1 MKWREATRAVR
12 RVGSGWP
19 AVIVCSL
26 LALIVGARLVSLSMQ
41 QHAAQARTAAE
52 QLAARSAQAL
62 EEQLLALYR
71 TAEQRASQGPG
82 LPPAAPIAPGAAPA
96 PHQFLI
102 LSDGSLR
109 GTSPSELE
117 SVNAIVAEGNAAGAG
132 RSAPRLL
139 GPIREGSRWL
149 VAARAPVRSI
159 ETAPTSV
166 QAVWV
171 VDYQDLDVLLLGA
184 QFDRIARAGYDFQ
197 LSRLDEASGRKLTI
211 LSSASAPLS
220 DPVESAVA
228 VPSTMTLASLGA
240 NGRTG
245 SWAVALQPKAGWFP
259 AEELIVD
266 TSLVLLVAWLIA
278 LGLRDATRHI
288 QHLRTAL
295 AVSRK
300 RLQHTQQ
307 NLSDEI
313 EQRQRLQ
320 RSFEHAH
327 YHDSFTGLPNRHYF
341 LGQLDR
347 ALRDMRTRSGYR
359 VAVLLIAVDRFKIIT
374 DTLGHTAGDELMVQ
388 VTRLFDQVLAGHEHV
403 LARWADDELALLL
416 ADTNKVPT
424 VGGTAQALQQEL
436 QAAIVVRRHRIM
448 IATSIGATLVD
459 SGLAR
464 AEEVMREADV
474 ALSSARSSGGANLV
488 TYSPAMQHQ
497 FMQVVSLEGDLHM
510 ALEREEFRLRFQ
522 PIVDLQGR
530 QIVGVEALL
539 RWMHPLE
546 GLLPPSRF
554 LSFAEEAGL
563 IVPITRWII
572 ARACKLAAYWHGR
585 LGPERAFFIS
595 INLSPAVLL
604 DAELTEYLA
613 DVLRETGTQP
623 QALKFELTENGLI
636 SNVGAARDVLDKLHS
651 MGIEL
656 MLDDF
661 GTGYS
666 SLSHLQLFPFSY
678 IKIDGPLRSQLGGEA
693 GAGGDR
699 ALMRAMAQMASTLGL
714 KTIAEVVETTAAVET
729 LQQIGCQYA
738 QGNAF
743 CAPVDADQA
752 LQRLISNRLDPH
764 DEPEQDLDSSPT
776 LILPVLPEEA
786 LQ

>member
-12 RVGSGWP
+12 RPGSGWP
-19 AVIVCSL
+19 VVIICSTLAL
-26 LALIVGARLVSLSMQ
+26 LAGARLVMLSMQ
-41 QHAAQARTAAE
+41 QHAAQARSVAQ
-52 QLAARSAQAL
+52 QLAERSSQAL
-62 EEQLLALYR
+62 EQQLQRLYR
-71 TAEQRASQGPG
+71 LAEQRASQNLSSP
-82 LPPAAPIAPGAAPA
+82 LPSASGTEGTASPPHEFMLLPDGTVRGAAA
-96 PHQFLI
+96 
-102 LSDGSLR
+102 
-109 GTSPSELE
+109 SEGE
-117 SVNAIVAEGNAAGAG
+117 SVSAILADAGAVG
-132 RSAPRLL
+132 SGVNDQRLL

-149 VAARAPVRSI
+149 VAARAPLQD
-159 ETAPTSV
+159 SV
-166 QAVWV
+166 PAAADASPAWAVV
-171 VDYQDLDVLLLGA
+171 YQDLDVLLLGA
-184 QFDRIARAGYDFQ
+184 QLDRAVRSGYDFQ
-197 LSRLDEASGRKLTI
+197 LARFDTASAGELTVAT
-211 LSSASAPLS
+211 SASAPLS
-220 DPVESAVA
+220 DPVESAVRLPA
-228 VPSTMTLASLGA
+228 TLASVGA
-240 NGRTG
+240 NPRVGGWTL
-245 SWAVALQPKAGWFP
+245 ALQPKAGWFP
-259 AEELIVD
+259 LEELLVD
-266 TSLVLLVAWLIA
+266 VSLVLLVTWLIG
-278 LGLRDATRHI
+278 LGIRDATRHI

-300 RLQHTQQ
+300 RLQHTQET
-307 NLSDEI
+307 LSNEI

-359 VAVLLIAVDRFKIIT
+359 TAVLLIAVDRYKVIT

-388 VTRLFDQVLAGHEHV
+388 VTRLFGQVLSGNEHV

-416 ADTNKVPT
+416 ADANKVPA
-424 VGGTAQALQQEL
+424 VSETAQALQQEL
-436 QAAIVVRRHRIM
+436 QAAIVVRRHRVM
-448 IATSIGATLVD
+448 IATSIGATLVE

-497 FMQVVSLEGDLHM
+497 FMQIVSLEGDLHM

-522 PIVDLQGR
+522 PIVDLQAR

-572 ARACKLAAYWHGR
+572 MRACKLAAYWHGR
-585 LGPERAFFIS
+585 LGEERDFFIS
-595 INLSPAVLL
+595 INLSPGVLL
-604 DAELTEYLA
+604 DPELTEYVGG
-613 DVLRETGTQP
+613 VLRDTGAQA

-636 SNVGAARDVLDKLHS
+636 SNVGVARDVLDKLHS
-651 MGIEL
+651 MGVEL

-666 SLSHLQLFPFSY
+666 SLSHLQVFPFSY
-678 IKIDGPLRSQLGGEA
+678 IKIDGPLRSRLGGEQTE
-693 GAGGDR
+693 GGEL
-699 ALMRAMAQMASTLGL
+699 ALMQAMAQMASTLGL
-714 KTIAEVVETTAAVET
+714 KTIAEVVETTAAVEA

-738 QGNAF
+738 QGNVF

-764 DEPEQDLDSSPT
+764 DEPEEDLDSSPT
-776 LILPVLPEEA
+776 LILPVLPEQA
-786 LQ
+786 MQ

>member
-12 RVGSGWP
+12 RAGSGWP

-26 LALIVGARLVSLSMQ
+26 LALGAGARLVSLSMQ
-41 QHAAQARTAAE
+41 QHAAQSRSAAQ
-52 QLAARSAQAL
+52 QLAASSARAL
-62 EEQLLALYR
+62 EGQLQTLYR
-71 TAEQRASQGPG
+71 EAEERAQGLSALAVTPV
-82 LPPAAPIAPGAAPA
+82 AAGAAA
-96 PHQFLI
+96 TAHQFVL
-102 LSDGSLR
+102 LSDGSVR
-109 GTSPSELE
+109 GASPAELE
-117 SVNAIVAEGNAAGAG
+117 SVNAILAEAHASDGGP
-132 RSAPRLL
+132 SAPRLL

-149 VAARAPVRSI
+149 VAARAPMRGPAAARGGPQPAWIVL
-159 ETAPTSV
+159 
-166 QAVWV
+166 
-171 VDYQDLDVLLLGA
+171 YQDLNVLLLGA
-184 QFDRIARAGYDFQ
+184 RLDGVARAGYDFQ
-197 LSRLDEASGRKLTI
+197 LARLDAASGRDLTVVG
-211 LSSASAPLS
+211 SASGPLS
-220 DPVESAVA
+220 DPVESAITLPATV
-228 VPSTMTLASLGA
+228 TLASVGA
-240 NGRTG
+240 NPRAGGWTL
-245 SWAVALQPKAGWFP
+245 ALQPKAGWFP
-259 AEELIVD
+259 AEELVVD
-266 TSLVLLVAWLIA
+266 ISLVLLVTWLIA
-278 LGLRDATRHI
+278 LGIRDATRHV

-307 NLSDEI
+307 NLSLEI

-347 ALRDMRTRSGYR
+347 ALRDMRTRSSYR
-359 VAVLLIAVDRFKIIT
+359 IAVLLIAVDRYKVIT

-388 VTRLFDQVLAGHEHV
+388 VTRLFDQVLGGHEHV

-416 ADTNKVPT
+416 ADGSKVPT
-424 VGGTAQALQQEL
+424 VGETAQALQQEL

-474 ALSSARSSGGANLV
+474 ALSSARASGGANLV

-522 PIVDLQGR
+522 PIVDLQAR

-572 ARACKLAAYWHGR
+572 ARACKLAAYWRSR
-585 LGPERAFFIS
+585 LGPGRGFFIS

-604 DAELTEYLA
+604 DPELIEYVG
-613 DVLRETGTQP
+613 DVLRESGTP
-623 QALKFELTENGLI
+623 AQALKFELTENGLI
-636 SNVGAARDVLDKLHS
+636 SNVGAARDVLDRLHA
-651 MGIEL
+651 MGVEL

-678 IKIDGPLRSQLGGEA
+678 IKIDGPLRGRLGGEPTDS
-693 GAGGDR
+693 GDR
-699 ALMRAMAQMASTLGL
+699 ALVRAMAQMASTLGL

-764 DEPEQDLDSSPT
+764 DEPEEEVDSSPT

-786 LQ
+786 VQ

>member
-1 MKWREATRAVR
+1 V
-12 RVGSGWP
+12 
-19 AVIVCSL
+19 VICSL
-26 LALIVGARLVSLSMQ
+26 LALLTGARLVSLSTQ
-41 QHAAQARTAAE
+41 RHAAQARTAAQ
-52 QLAARSAQAL
+52 QLASRAAQAL
-62 EEQLLALYR
+62 EQQLLQLYR
-71 TAEQRASQGPG
+71 AAEQRAAQGVSTPPPPG
-82 LPPAAPIAPGAAPA
+82 NRAEGAALA
-96 PHQFLI
+96 PHQFLV
-102 LSDGSLR
+102 LSDGSIR
-109 GTSPSELE
+109 GASATELQ
-117 SVNAIVAEGNAAGAG
+117 SASAILADANASGNSM
-132 RSAPRLL
+132 SAQRLL

-149 VAARAPVRSI
+149 VAARAPLRTSSPPSAS
-159 ETAPTSV
+159 ERPTWLV
-166 QAVWV
+166 T
-171 VDYQDLDVLLLGA
+171 YQDLDVLLLGA
-184 QFDRIARAGYDFQ
+184 QLDRAVRAGYDFQ
-197 LSRLDEASGRKLTI
+197 LARFDPASGRNVTVA
-211 LSSASAPLS
+211 SSASAPLS
-220 DPVESAVA
+220 DPVESPMTLPAVL
-228 VPSTMTLASLGA
+228 TLASVGA
-240 NGRTG
+240 NPRAGGWTL
-245 SWAVALQPKAGWFP
+245 ALQPKAGWYP

-266 TSLVLLVAWLIA
+266 ISLVLLVTWLIA
-278 LGLRDATRHI
+278 LGIRDATRHI

-307 NLSDEI
+307 TLSHEI

-347 ALRDMRTRSGYR
+347 ALRDMRTRSDYR
-359 VAVLLIAVDRFKIIT
+359 IAVLLIAVDRYKVIT

-388 VTRLFDQVLAGHEHV
+388 VTRLFDQVLTGHEHV
-403 LARWADDELALLL
+403 LSRWADDELALLL

-424 VGGTAQALQQEL
+424 VGETAQALQQEL
-436 QAAIVVRRHRIM
+436 QAAIVVRRHRVM

-474 ALSSARSSGGANLV
+474 ALSSARSSGGSNLV

-497 FMQVVSLEGDLHM
+497 FMQIVSLEGDLHM

-522 PIVDLQGR
+522 PIVDLQAR

-572 ARACKLAAYWHGR
+572 TRACKLAAYWHGR
-585 LGPERAFFIS
+585 LGPEREFFIS

-604 DAELTEYLA
+604 DPELIDYVA
-613 DVLRETGTQP
+613 GVLRDTGARP

-636 SNVGAARDVLDKLHS
+636 SNVGVARDVLDKLHA

-678 IKIDGPLRSQLGGEA
+678 IKIDGPLRGRLGGGEQSE
-693 GAGGDR
+693 GGEL
-699 ALMRAMAQMASTLGL
+699 ALVQAMAQMALALGL
-714 KTIAEVVETTAAVET
+714 KTIAEVVETTAAVAT

-764 DEPEQDLDSSPT
+764 DEPEEDLDSSPT
-776 LILPVLPEEA
+776 LILPVLPEQA
-786 LQ
+786 VQ

>member
-1 MKWREATRAVR
+1 MKWHEATRAVR

-19 AVIVCSL
+19 AVIICSL
-26 LALIVGARLVSLSMQ
+26 LALLAGARLVSLSMQ
-41 QHAAQARTAAE
+41 QHAAQARTAAQ
-52 QLAARSAQAL
+52 QLASRSAQAL
-62 EEQLLALYR
+62 EEQLQQLYR
-71 TAEQRASQGPG
+71 LAEQRASQGPSA
-82 LPPAAPIAPGAAPA
+82 LPAASSTEGAAPA
-96 PHQFLI
+96 AHQFFVLA
-102 LSDGSLR
+102 DGSVQ
-109 GTSPSELE
+109 GAPASERE
-117 SVNAIVAEGNAAGAG
+117 SVNAILAEANASVSGM
-132 RSAPRLL
+132 SAQRLL
-139 GPIREGSRWL
+139 GPIRDGSRWL
-149 VAARAPVRSI
+149 VAARAPLRGSSL
-159 ETAPTSV
+159 APANA
-166 QAVWV
+166 QPAWAVV
-171 VDYQDLDVLLLGA
+171 YQDLDVLLLGA
-184 QFDRIARAGYDFQ
+184 QLDRAVREGYDFQ
-197 LSRLDEASGRKLTI
+197 LARFDAASARDLTVA
-211 LSSASAPLS
+211 SSASAPLS
-220 DPVESAVA
+220 DPVESAVPLPA
-228 VPSTMTLASLGA
+228 TVALASVGPNPRASGWTL
-240 NGRTG
+240 
-245 SWAVALQPKAGWFP
+245 ALQPKVGWFP

-266 TSLVLLVAWLIA
+266 ISLVLLVTWLLA
-278 LGLRDATRHI
+278 LGIRDATRHI

-300 RLQHTQQ
+300 RLHHSQET
-307 NLSDEI
+307 LSHEI

-359 VAVLLIAVDRFKIIT
+359 IAVLLIAVDRYKVIT

-388 VTRLFDQVLAGHEHV
+388 VTRLFDQVLGGHEHV
-403 LARWADDELALLL
+403 LSRWADDELALLL

-424 VGGTAQALQQEL
+424 VGETAQALQQEL
-436 QAAIVVRRHRIM
+436 QAAIVVRRHRVM

-474 ALSSARSSGGANLV
+474 ALSSARSSGGSNLV

-497 FMQVVSLEGDLHM
+497 FMQIVSLEGDLHM
-510 ALEREEFRLRFQ
+510 ALEREEFRLRYQ
-522 PIVDLQGR
+522 PIVDLQAR
-530 QIVGVEALL
+530 EIVGVEALL

-572 ARACKLAAYWHGR
+572 MRVCKLAAYWHGR
-585 LGPERAFFIS
+585 LGPGREFFIS

-604 DAELTEYLA
+604 DPELIEYVGG
-613 DVLRETGTQP
+613 VLRDTGAQP
-623 QALKFELTENGLI
+623 KELKFELTENGLI
-636 SNVGAARDVLDKLHS
+636 SNVGVARDVLDKLHS
-651 MGIEL
+651 MGVEL

-666 SLSHLQLFPFSY
+666 SLSHLQVFPFSY
-678 IKIDGPLRSQLGGEA
+678 IKIDGPLRGRTGDEQTEGGEL
-693 GAGGDR
+693 
-699 ALMRAMAQMASTLGL
+699 ALVQAMAQMASTLGL
-714 KTIAEVVETTAAVET
+714 KTIAELVETTAAVET

-764 DEPEQDLDSSPT
+764 DEPEEDLDSSPT

-786 LQ
+786 VQ

>member
-1 MKWREATRAVR
+1 MRRA
-12 RVGSGWP
+12 GAGWP
-19 AVIVCSL
+19 AVIICSL
-26 LALIVGARLVSLSMQ
+26 LALLVGARLVALSMQ
-41 QHAAQARTAAE
+41 QHAAQARTVAQE
-52 QLAARSAQAL
+52 LAARSAQGL
-62 EEQLLALYR
+62 EQQLQLLSHL
-71 TAEQRASQGPG
+71 AEQRAARG
-82 LPPAAPIAPGAAPA
+82 LSTTPAPASTPSA
-96 PHQFLI
+96 PHQFFL
-102 LSDGSLR
+102 LPDGSVQ
-109 GTSPSELE
+109 GASSSELE
-117 SVNAIVAEGNAAGAG
+117 SVSAIRAEANASGNGL
-132 RSAPRLL
+132 SAPRLL
-139 GPIREGSRWL
+139 GPVREGSRWL
-149 VAARAPVRSI
+149 VAARAPLRESASAA
-159 ETAPTSV
+159 APENAQPIWALV
-166 QAVWV
+166 
-171 VDYQDLDVLLLGA
+171 YQDLDMLLLGA
-184 QFDRIARAGYDFQ
+184 QLDRVVRAGYDYQ
-197 LSRLDEASGRKLTI
+197 LARFDAGSARDLTVASST
-211 LSSASAPLS
+211 SAPLS
-220 DPVESAVA
+220 DPVQSPVRLPAA
-228 VPSTMTLASLGA
+228 LALASLGPQGA
-240 NGRTG
+240 GWTL
-245 SWAVALQPKAGWFP
+245 ALQPKAGWFP
-259 AEELIVD
+259 AEEWIVD
-266 TSLVLLVAWLIA
+266 ISLVLLITWLIA
-278 LGLRDATRHI
+278 LGIRDATRHI

-307 NLSDEI
+307 TLSQEI

-359 VAVLLIAVDRFKIIT
+359 IAVLLIAVDRYKIIT

-388 VTRLFDQVLAGHEHV
+388 VTRLFDQVLAGTEHV
-403 LARWADDELALLL
+403 LSRWADDELALLL
-416 ADTNKVPT
+416 ADNSKVPT
-424 VGGTAQALQQEL
+424 VVETAQALQQEL
-436 QAAIVVRRHRIM
+436 QAAIVVRRHRVM

-459 SGLAR
+459 SGLSR

-474 ALSSARSSGGANLV
+474 ALSSARSSGGSNLV

-497 FMQVVSLEGDLHM
+497 FMQIVSLEGDLHT

-522 PIVDLQGR
+522 PIVDLQAR

-572 ARACKLAAYWHGR
+572 MRACKLAAYWHGR
-585 LGPERAFFIS
+585 LGPERGFFIS

-604 DAELTEYLA
+604 DPELIEYVSG
-613 DVLRETGTQP
+613 VLRDTGVP
-623 QALKFELTENGLI
+623 PGVLKFELTENGLI
-636 SNVGAARDVLDKLHS
+636 SNVGLARDVLDKLHS
-651 MGIEL
+651 MGVEL

-678 IKIDGPLRSQLGGEA
+678 IKIDGPLRSRLGGEPSD
-693 GAGGDR
+693 GGEL
-699 ALMRAMAQMASTLGL
+699 ALVQAMAQMASTLGL
-714 KTIAEVVETTAAVET
+714 KTIAEVVETKAAVET
-729 LQQIGCQYA
+729 LQQIGCQFA

-752 LQRLISNRLDPH
+752 LQRLIRNHLEPH
-764 DEPEQDLDSSPT
+764 DEPEEDLDSSPT
-776 LILPVLPEEA
+776 LILPVLPEQA
-786 LQ
+786 VQ